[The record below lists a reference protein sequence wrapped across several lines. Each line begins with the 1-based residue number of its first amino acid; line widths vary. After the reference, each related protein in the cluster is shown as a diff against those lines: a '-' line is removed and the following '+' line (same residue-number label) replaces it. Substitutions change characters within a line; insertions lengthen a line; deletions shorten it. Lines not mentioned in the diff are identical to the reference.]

1 MPAAVN
7 QFTKTATLLVVEGD
21 EGDRTALTRTLE
33 AGPYR
38 VLAAAD
44 APTALRL
51 LHEARCDLIL
61 LASEMPGVDGLALC
75 RVLRAQA
82 ATKRLP
88 IIMVAARDDEDV
100 QVGAFAAGADDLV
113 VKPAAG
119 RELLSRVSAH
129 LEAARRERALAGSN
143 RELAFLA
150 DLGRGLLVALEPLQV
165 VRRVAG
171 ATYEAANAVLS
182 AAVVETS
189 AAGADVDEDG
199 AAENVDGNSG
209 ARQELVACVFDRE
222 GSAEGAALVDGGA
235 LSRWLMTKPSAS
247 VMLTE
252 RAEFFLH
259 DDAHRAEYVAP
270 LRFAGRSVGA
280 LVVAF
285 DSAADCGETEA
296 RLIDAAAQ
304 QAALAAHISSL
315 YAAARASSESL
326 AREVERR
333 TAEAE
338 AQRRFTEAIID
349 SLPVSLYAIDQAH
362 RIVAW
367 NRNRELGG
375 QGIPRARVL
384 GHNIFEV
391 LTRQPR
397 VTLEREFARA
407 FATAQIERIEQESTD
422 ADGRTRH
429 WLVSKIPMR
438 ADGDEVS
445 HVITVGEDI
454 TQRVEAN
461 RAVARAE
468 KLAAVGRLAA
478 GVVHEIN
485 NPLATIAACAE
496 ALETRVHA
504 GAFDDSREVG
514 DLREYLALIRS
525 EAFRCKQITNGL
537 LDFSRNRAGEPSP
550 VSLTEVVKAAAR
562 LLRHQRR
569 ARSIEFAVET
579 ADDLAVVA
587 GDAGQLQQVVII
599 LAENAIDAMPQGGA
613 LTLRTYNEGG
623 GVCLQVTDAGVGIP
637 AENVA
642 KIFDPFFTT
651 KEIGRGT
658 GLGLAVCYGI
668 VTEHGGHIK
677 VDSTVGRGTTFTV
690 SLPALSATNRE
701 GERLL

>member
-1 MPAAVN
+1 MPAIVN
-7 QFTKTATLLVVEGD
+7 QPERSATLLVVDGD
-21 EGDRTALTRTLE
+21 AQDRAALSRMLE

-38 VLAAAD
+38 VHAAAD

-88 IIMVAARDDEDV
+88 IIVLASAAEAGV
-100 QVGAFAAGADDLV
+100 QEGAFAAGADDLI
-113 VKPAAG
+113 VKPAAA
-119 RELLSRVSAH
+119 RELLSRVSTH
-129 LEAARRERALAGSN
+129 LEAARRERSLAGRN

-150 DLGRGLLVALEPLQV
+150 DLGSGLLVALEPVQV

-171 ATYEAANAVLS
+171 ATYETANAAL
-182 AAVVETS
+182 AAVVVEAETS
-189 AAGADVDEDG
+189 THGAD
-199 AAENVDGNSG
+199 AA
-209 ARQELVACVFDRE
+209 AQRELVACVFDRE
-222 GSAEGAALVDGGA
+222 GSAEGVALVDTDK
-235 LSRWLMTKPSAS
+235 LRRWLAAKPSAS
-247 VMLTE
+247 VMFTE
-252 RAEFFLH
+252 RADFFLR

-270 LRFAGRSVGA
+270 LRFAGRALGA
-280 LVVAF
+280 LIVAF
-285 DSAADCGETEA
+285 DRAVDCGESEA

-304 QAALAAHISSL
+304 QAALATHISSL
-315 YAAARASSESL
+315 YAAARASSVSL

-349 SLPVSLYAIDQAH
+349 SLPISLYAVDRDY

-375 QGIPRARVL
+375 QGIPRRNAL
-384 GHNIFEV
+384 GRNIFDV

-397 VTLEREFARA
+397 ATLQREFARA
-407 FATAQIERIEQESTD
+407 FETAEIERIEQESAG
-422 ADGRTRH
+422 ADGHTRH

-438 ADGDEVS
+438 ADGADVT

-454 TQRVEAN
+454 TARVEAN
-461 RAVARAE
+461 RAVGRAE

-496 ALETRVHA
+496 ALETRVA
-504 GAFDDSREVG
+504 EGAFGTSSDVN

-537 LDFSRNRAGEPSP
+537 LDFSRNRAGEPAP

-569 ARSIEFAVET
+569 AQNIEFQVAV
-579 ADDLAVVA
+579 ADDLNAVA

-599 LAENAIDAMPQGGA
+599 LAENAIDAMPQGGT
-613 LTLRTYNEGG
+613 LTLHTYNEGA
-623 GVCLQVTDAGVGIP
+623 GVRLQVSDTGVGIP

-651 KEIGRGT
+651 KEVGRGT

-668 VTEHGGHIK
+668 VTEHGGHIT
-677 VDSTVGRGTTFTV
+677 VDSTVGRGTTFNV
-690 SLPALSATNRE
+690 SLPALSEEKRE
-701 GERLL
+701 GD